1 MIMSLSDAEVMGAV
15 AEQVD
20 TEQVEDGV
28 FYPDLPIT
36 TKDGAEWKEL
46 RLREP
51 TVFHCLQSAKVIGK
65 KPSIESIYDSQIDLI
80 CRLAVWPKLA
90 VDQLPTRI
98 LDKAVAYASAF
109 EENARRKPDE
119 EPECPESLTLLFSP
133 PIEAVNQAFSEMN
146 LREPVVS
153 ERRKYKAT
161 ESRGSFADFLQAEID
176 LVSAISHW
184 PMAAVLKMPISK
196 FATAAD
202 YLTGFF
208 MTGRQTGNPSLPT

>member
-1 MIMSLSDAEVMGAV
+1 MSALTDAEVLGAV
-15 AEQVD
+15 AEQD
-20 TEQVEDGV
+20 DAEQVQDGV
-28 FYPDLPIT
+28 FYPDNTIT
-36 TKDGAEWKEL
+36 TKGGVEWKEL
-46 RLREP
+46 HLREP

-65 KPSIESIYDSQIDLI
+65 NPSIESIYDSQIDLT
-80 CRLAVWPKLA
+80 CRLSGWPKVA

-109 EENARRKPDE
+109 EENARRKQNE
-119 EPECPESLTLLFSP
+119 KPECLESLILLFTP
-133 PIEAVNQAFSEMN
+133 PIEAVNQSFSEMI

-176 LVSAISHW
+176 LVSAVSGW

-196 FATAAD
+196 FAKGAD

-208 MTGRQTGNPSLPT
+208 MTGHQTGNPSQQI

>member
-1 MIMSLSDAEVMGAV
+1 VSALTDAEVLGAV
-15 AEQVD
+15 AEQD
-20 TEQVEDGV
+20 DSEQVEDGV
-28 FYPDLPIT
+28 FYPDNTIT

-65 KPSIESIYDSQIDLI
+65 KPSIESIYDSQIDMV
-80 CRLAVWPKLA
+80 CRISGWPKLA

-109 EENARRKPDE
+109 EENVRRKPDE
-119 EPECPESLTLLFSP
+119 EPECPESLILLFSP
-133 PIEAVNQAFSEMN
+133 PIEAVNQSFSEMT

-161 ESRGSFADFLQAEID
+161 ESRGSFADFLQAEIN

-208 MTGRQTGNPSLPT
+208 MTGRQTGNPSQPI

>member
-1 MIMSLSDAEVMGAV
+1 MNTLTDAEVLCAV
-15 AEQVD
+15 AEQDD

-28 FYPDLPIT
+28 FYPDSMIT

-51 TVFHCLQSAKVIGK
+51 TVFHSLQAAKVIGK
-65 KPSIESIYDSQIDLI
+65 KPSIESIYDSQIDLV
-80 CRLAVWPKLA
+80 CRISGWPKVA

-119 EPECPESLTLLFSP
+119 DAECPESLILLFSP
-133 PIEAVNQAFSEMN
+133 PIEAVNQTFSEMT

-176 LVSAISHW
+176 LVSAISGW

-196 FATAAD
+196 FAKAAD

-208 MTGRQTGNPSLPT
+208 MTGHQTGNPSQPI

>member
-1 MIMSLSDAEVMGAV
+1 MSALTDAEVLCAV
-15 AEQVD
+15 AVQD
-20 TEQVEDGV
+20 DAEQVEDGV
-28 FYPDLPIT
+28 FYPDNTIT

-51 TVFHCLQSAKVIGK
+51 TVFHSLSAARVIGK
-65 KPSIESIYDSQIDLI
+65 KPSIESIYDSQIDLV
-80 CRLAVWPKLA
+80 CRLSGWPKMA
-90 VDQLPTRI
+90 TGQLPTRI

-109 EENARRKPDE
+109 EENARRKQDE
-119 EPECPESLTLLFSP
+119 EPECLESLILLFTP
-133 PIEAVNQAFSEMN
+133 PIEAVNQSFSEMV

-176 LVSAISHW
+176 LVSAISGW

-196 FATAAD
+196 FAKGAD

-208 MTGRQTGNPSLPT
+208 MTGHQTGNPSQPI

>member
-1 MIMSLSDAEVMGAV
+1 MNTLTDAEVLCAV
-15 AEQVD
+15 AEQDD

-28 FYPDLPIT
+28 FYPDSTIT

-51 TVFHCLQSAKVIGK
+51 TVFHSLQAAKVIGK
-65 KPSIESIYDSQIDLI
+65 KPSIESIYDSQIDLV
-80 CRLAVWPKLA
+80 CRISGWPKVA
-90 VDQLPTRI
+90 ADQLPTRI

-109 EENARRKPDE
+109 EENARRKQDE

-133 PIEAVNQAFSEMN
+133 SIEAVNQSFSEMA

-176 LVSAISHW
+176 LVSAISGW

-196 FATAAD
+196 FAKAAD

-208 MTGRQTGNPSLPT
+208 MTGHQTGNPSQPI

>member
-1 MIMSLSDAEVMGAV
+1 MNTLTDAEVLCAV
-15 AEQVD
+15 AGQDD

-28 FYPDLPIT
+28 FYPESTIT

-51 TVFHCLQSAKVIGK
+51 TVFHSLQAAKVIGK
-65 KPSIESIYDSQIDLI
+65 KPSIESIYDSQIDLV
-80 CRLAVWPKLA
+80 CRISGWPKVA

-109 EENARRKPDE
+109 EENARRKQDE

-133 PIEAVNQAFSEMN
+133 SIEAVNQSFSEMT

-176 LVSAISHW
+176 LVGSISGW
-184 PMAAVLKMPISK
+184 PLAAVLKMPISK
-196 FATAAD
+196 FAKGAD

-208 MTGRQTGNPSLPT
+208 IAGHQTGNPSQPI

>member
-1 MIMSLSDAEVMGAV
+1 MSALTDAEVLGAV
-15 AEQVD
+15 AEQD
-20 TEQVEDGV
+20 DAEQAEDGV
-28 FYPDLPIT
+28 FYPDNTIT

-46 RLREP
+46 HLREP

-98 LDKAVAYASAF
+98 LDKAVAYATAF
-109 EENARRKPDE
+109 EENVRRKPDE
-119 EPECPESLTLLFSP
+119 KPECPESLILLFTP
-133 PIEAVNQAFSEMN
+133 PIEAVNQSFSEMV

-161 ESRGSFADFLQAEID
+161 ESRGSFSDFLQAEID
-176 LVSAISHW
+176 LVSAISGW

-196 FATAAD
+196 FAKGAD

-208 MTGRQTGNPSLPT
+208 MTGHQTGNPSQPI

>member
-1 MIMSLSDAEVMGAV
+1 MTDAEVLCAV
-15 AEQVD
+15 AGQDD

-28 FYPDLPIT
+28 FYPESTIT

-51 TVFHCLQSAKVIGK
+51 TVFHSLQAAKVIGK
-65 KPSIESIYDSQIDLI
+65 KPSIESIYDSQIDLV
-80 CRLAVWPKLA
+80 CRISGWPKVA

-109 EENARRKPDE
+109 EENARRKQDE

-133 PIEAVNQAFSEMN
+133 SIEAVNQSFSEMT

-176 LVSAISHW
+176 LVGSISGW
-184 PMAAVLKMPISK
+184 PLAAVLKMPISK
-196 FATAAD
+196 FAKGAD

-208 MTGRQTGNPSLPT
+208 IAGHQTGNPSQPI

>member
-1 MIMSLSDAEVMGAV
+1 MNTLTDAEVLCAV
-15 AEQVD
+15 AEQDD

-28 FYPDLPIT
+28 FYPDSMIT

-46 RLREP
+46 RMREP
-51 TVFHCLQSAKVIGK
+51 TVFHSLQAAKVIGK
-65 KPSIESIYDSQIDLI
+65 KPSIESIYDSQIDLV
-80 CRLAVWPKLA
+80 CRISGWPKVA

-119 EPECPESLTLLFSP
+119 DAECPESLILLFSP
-133 PIEAVNQAFSEMN
+133 PIEAVNQTFSEMT

-176 LVSAISHW
+176 LVSAISGW

-196 FATAAD
+196 FAKAAD

-208 MTGRQTGNPSLPT
+208 MTGHQTGNPSQPI

>member
-1 MIMSLSDAEVMGAV
+1 MSILTDAEVLCAV
-15 AEQVD
+15 AELDD

-28 FYPDLPIT
+28 FYPENTIT
-36 TKDGAEWKEL
+36 TKDGNEWKEL

-51 TVFHCLQSAKVIGK
+51 TVFHSLQAAKVIGK
-65 KPSIESIYDSQIDLI
+65 KPSIESIYDSQIDLV
-80 CRLAVWPKLA
+80 CRISGWPKLA

-109 EENARRKPDE
+109 EENSRRKQDE
-119 EPECPESLTLLFSP
+119 EPECRESLILLFSP
-133 PIEAVNQAFSEMN
+133 AIEAVNQSFSEMT

-161 ESRGSFADFLQAEID
+161 ESHGSFADFLQAEID
-176 LVSAISHW
+176 LVSAISGW
-184 PMAAVLKMPISK
+184 PLAAVMKMPISK
-196 FATAAD
+196 FAKAAD

-208 MTGRQTGNPSLPT
+208 MAGHQTGKPFQPI

>member
-1 MIMSLSDAEVMGAV
+1 MSALTDAEVLCAV
-15 AEQVD
+15 AEQD
-20 TEQVEDGV
+20 DAEQVEDGV
-28 FYPDLPIT
+28 FYPDNTIT

-65 KPSIESIYDSQIDLI
+65 KPSIESIYDSQIDMV
-80 CRLAVWPKLA
+80 CRISGWPKLA

-109 EENARRKPDE
+109 EENSRRKQDE
-119 EPECPESLTLLFSP
+119 EPECPESLILLFTP
-133 PIEAVNQAFSEMN
+133 PIEAVNQSFSEMA

-176 LVSAISHW
+176 LVSAISGW

-196 FATAAD
+196 FAKGAD

-208 MTGRQTGNPSLPT
+208 MTGRQTGNPSQPI

>member
-1 MIMSLSDAEVMGAV
+1 MSALTDAEVLCAV
-15 AEQVD
+15 AEQD
-20 TEQVEDGV
+20 DAEQVEDGV
-28 FYPDLPIT
+28 FYPDNTIT

-98 LDKAVAYASAF
+98 LDKAVAYATAF
-109 EENARRKPDE
+109 EENVRRKPDE
-119 EPECPESLTLLFSP
+119 EPECPESLILLFSP
-133 PIEAVNQAFSEMN
+133 PIEAVNQSFSEMT

-161 ESRGSFADFLQAEID
+161 ESHGSFADFLQAEIN

-208 MTGRQTGNPSLPT
+208 MTGRQTGNPSQPI

>member
-1 MIMSLSDAEVMGAV
+1 MNTLTDAEVLCAV
-15 AEQVD
+15 AEQDD

-28 FYPDLPIT
+28 FYPDSTIT
-36 TKDGAEWKEL
+36 TKDGAEWKVL

-51 TVFHCLQSAKVIGK
+51 TVFHSLQAAKVIGK
-65 KPSIESIYDSQIDLI
+65 KPSIESIYDSQIDLV
-80 CRLAVWPKLA
+80 CRISGWPKVA

-109 EENARRKPDE
+109 EENARRKQDE

-133 PIEAVNQAFSEMN
+133 SIEAVNQSFSEMV

-161 ESRGSFADFLQAEID
+161 ESRGSFAGFLQAEID
-176 LVSAISHW
+176 LVSAISGW

-196 FATAAD
+196 FAKGAD

-208 MTGRQTGNPSLPT
+208 IAGHQTGNPSQPI